1 MTNQINFKTELSGD
15 FDGLIDRVT
24 SALKGEGFGILT
36 RIDMHTKIEE
46 KIGKKL
52 PKVVILGACNPT
64 MAYEAYTANSDVA
77 SLLPC
82 NVVVRD
88 IGAGK
93 VSIEII
99 KPTICAGN
107 SAKTCMNTR
116 GAYRPILHQN
126 QRNPKQ
132 QVNSPPGCTENR
144 QPYCHMQAAYG
155 NTQRGY
161 FRSKRSAFI
170 TLVQA
175 ATKSLTNFSRL
186 SSCA

>member
-1 MTNQINFKTELSGD
+1 MTDQINFKTELSGD

-24 SALKGEGFGILT
+24 SALKGEGFGILS
-36 RIDMHTKIEE
+36 RIDMHAKIEE

-88 IGAGK
+88 IGASR

-99 KPTICAGN
+99 KP
-107 SAKTCMNTR
+107 SAMMKVL
-116 GAYRPILHQN
+116 GDKKLD
-126 QRNPKQ
+126 
-132 QVNSPPGCTENR
+132 
-144 QPYCHMQAAYG
+144 
-155 NTQRGY
+155 
-161 FRSKRSAFI
+161 
-170 TLVQA
+170 
-175 ATKSLTNFSRL
+175 RL
-186 SSCA
+186 ALEADVLLKNVIAKL

>member
-1 MTNQINFKTELSGD
+1 MTAQINFKTELSGD
-15 FDGLIDRVT
+15 FDSLIDRVT

-36 RIDMHTKIEE
+36 RIDMHAKIEE

-88 IGAGK
+88 IGTGK

-99 KPTICAGN
+99 KP
-107 SAKTCMNTR
+107 SAMMKVL
-116 GAYRPILHQN
+116 GDKKLD
-126 QRNPKQ
+126 
-132 QVNSPPGCTENR
+132 
-144 QPYCHMQAAYG
+144 
-155 NTQRGY
+155 
-161 FRSKRSAFI
+161 
-170 TLVQA
+170 
-175 ATKSLTNFSRL
+175 RL
-186 SSCA
+186 AQEADVLLKNVIDRL

>member
-1 MTNQINFKTELSGD
+1 VTAQINFKTELSGD
-15 FDGLIDRVT
+15 FDSLIDRVT

-36 RIDMHTKIEE
+36 RIDMHAKIEE

-88 IGAGK
+88 IGTGK

-99 KPTICAGN
+99 KP
-107 SAKTCMNTR
+107 SAMMKVL
-116 GAYRPILHQN
+116 GDKKLD
-126 QRNPKQ
+126 
-132 QVNSPPGCTENR
+132 
-144 QPYCHMQAAYG
+144 
-155 NTQRGY
+155 
-161 FRSKRSAFI
+161 
-170 TLVQA
+170 
-175 ATKSLTNFSRL
+175 RL
-186 SSCA
+186 AQEADVLLKNVIDRL

>member
-15 FDGLIDRVT
+15 FDSLIDRVT
-24 SALKGEGFGILT
+24 SALKGEGFGVLT

-82 NVVVRD
+82 NVVLRD
-88 IGAGK
+88 VGDGK

-99 KPTICAGN
+99 KP
-107 SAKTCMNTR
+107 SAMMNMLGDKTLDQLAQEADN
-116 GAYRPILHQN
+116 LL
-126 QRNPKQ
+126 
-132 QVNSPPGCTENR
+132 ENVI
-144 QPYCHMQAAYG
+144 
-155 NTQRGY
+155 
-161 FRSKRSAFI
+161 SKI
-170 TLVQA
+170 
-175 ATKSLTNFSRL
+175 
-186 SSCA
+186 